1 MYLKIFYRIKN
12 YWKKSLFFIN
22 YLTNILFCY
31 KVLTLNGVVCIIG
44 KKEIM
49 TFNITVN
56 GVYNSTN
63 DNYNGL
69 LCPQLLLF
77 AFIEKKNERII
88 K

>member
-1 MYLKIFYRIKN
+1 
-12 YWKKSLFFIN
+12 
-22 YLTNILFCY
+22 
-31 KVLTLNGVVCIIG
+31 
-44 KKEIM
+44 M

-56 GVYNSTN
+56 GVDNSNN
-63 DNYNGL
+63 DNYNGI